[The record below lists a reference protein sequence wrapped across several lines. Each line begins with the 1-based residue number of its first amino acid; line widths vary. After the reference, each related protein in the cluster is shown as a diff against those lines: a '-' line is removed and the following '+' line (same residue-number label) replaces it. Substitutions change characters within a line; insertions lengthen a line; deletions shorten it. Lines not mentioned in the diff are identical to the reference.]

1 MAVGTCWCLLAPP
14 REVLQGTCSGDGER
28 RCLQEKLSG
37 VNEKANCPLAQKL
50 VEETVQTCWRF
61 SVYNFSISDKC
72 VCLTDVQKRQEI
84 PALKLDPRWSKM
96 VKWCQIDV
104 KLTQIVRIRF
114 AMFLGT
120 VGRRASSQMKFA
132 ILSLGAGRDE
142 QNFQQILVTRSD
154 FRQT

>member
-1 MAVGTCWCLLAPP
+1 MFAGEVECGQREGQLPSCTETCGGNGSNML
-14 REVLQGTCSGDGER
+14 EI
-28 RCLQEKLSG
+28 
-37 VNEKANCPLAQKL
+37 
-50 VEETVQTCWRF
+50 